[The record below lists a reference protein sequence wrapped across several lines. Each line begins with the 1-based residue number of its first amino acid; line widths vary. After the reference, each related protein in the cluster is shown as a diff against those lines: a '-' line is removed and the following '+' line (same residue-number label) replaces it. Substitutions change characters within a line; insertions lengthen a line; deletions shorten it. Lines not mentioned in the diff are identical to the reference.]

1 VVLKIVALSPAPL
14 EDGSAS
20 PRAVDIDEL
29 VLKEQNTLAP
39 GIPKGK
45 VPDYTIDKFNY
56 VSTHAGEKQWNL
68 IAQTAYFFNSDKL
81 VHARVVKALLYDT
94 EGRITT
100 VTGLESKYVMSQSD
114 LEIFGNVQT
123 TFPDGFVVKSD
134 YMRYQTKLHHVMIPD
149 SYATEGEGVEQD
161 GQKIHFNSHGLTYD
175 MNQGE
180 IYLAR
185 DVQFRVIQDQTT
197 TLLVSDH
204 ALIHRNQSIVDF
216 SMDSSRSDKTRF
228 VQIYQPTMYAR
239 GRSGKLKYGGGAKLL
254 QDMTLYDDVFVQ
266 EFKQNKDGTRTV
278 TRYGTGGQ
286 GDFNSHRNTI
296 VLTIY
301 PQVYQDEDTLTGDKI
316 TLHRDS
322 DIMEVEHSNGFSTG
336 NDDDNDN

>member
-1 VVLKIVALSPAPL
+1 PL
-14 EDGSAS
+14 GCTNSAGS
-20 PRAVDIDEL
+20 
-29 VLKEQNTLAP
+29 
-39 GIPKGK
+39 
-45 VPDYTIDKFNY
+45 
-56 VSTHAGEKQWNL
+56 
-68 IAQTAYFFNSDKL
+68 
-81 VHARVVKALLYDT
+81 
-94 EGRITT
+94 GR
-100 VTGLESKYVMSQSD
+100 
-114 LEIFGNVQT
+114 
-123 TFPDGFVVKSD
+123 
-134 YMRYQTKLHHVMIPD
+134 
-149 SYATEGEGVEQD
+149 
-161 GQKIHFNSHGLTYD
+161 
-175 MNQGE
+175 
-180 IYLAR
+180 
-185 DVQFRVIQDQTT
+185 
-197 TLLVSDH
+197 H